1 MTPKEVHISFRPT
14 ADHNGDAVEADVP
27 SKKRRKAA
35 DGSAVGADGESSTGV
50 GKDGENVA
58 ATGDRNGVKSDQKA
72 LSNPV
77 LLNATTLVKLNLL
90 DFVENLNSVKM
101 WIHLNIPRIE
111 DGNNFGVGIQEETLA
126 ELERAEEAAF
136 GTLESIPKYFLLRA
150 KYITKTIK
158 YPGVVDF
165 ENAVHE
171 LDQKE
176 YLSLCMTLKEL
187 RNNYSILHD
196 MISKNWEKIVKPRS
210 ESSMVY

>member
-1 MTPKEVHISFRPT
+1 MNVAPKDVRITFLTVPPTNGEENGDESGSNKKKRKTSEGGAATVEGEVATTSSG
-14 ADHNGDAVEADVP
+14 HNGVV
-27 SKKRRKAA
+27 
-35 DGSAVGADGESSTGV
+35 
-50 GKDGENVA
+50 
-58 ATGDRNGVKSDQKA
+58 SDTKA

-77 LLNATTLVKLNLL
+77 LLAATKLLKQCLL
-90 DFVENLNSVKM
+90 EFVEHLTSVKI
-101 WIHLNIPRIE
+101 WIQLNIPRIE

-136 GTLESIPKYFLLRA
+136 GTLESVPKYFILRA

-158 YPGVVDF
+158 YPGVADF
-165 ENAVHE
+165 QNAVHE

-196 MISKNWEKIVKPRS
+196 MISKNWDKIVKPRS
-210 ESSMVY
+210 ESTMVY